1 MLNKITIDDATVNQ
15 RVYQLNLGPQHP
27 STHGVMHFLL
37 TLDGEVVVSCEPNI
51 GYSHRG
57 HEKMAENRIYE
68 QFLPNPARMDYLS
81 GMIFNHGYCQAVE
94 KLCGIEVPRRAE
106 FIRVITSE
114 LNRIASHFIGAMDFV
129 MALGAITPFLYGWDD
144 REQILDLL
152 EGIAGSRLT
161 YSYARF
167 GGVRNDIDQAFYDG
181 TRRFIDRLRG
191 RFKDYDNLINQ
202 NIIFIKR
209 SRGVGIISKDDA
221 LAYGVTGPNLRGSG
235 VNYDVRKNEPYS
247 VYPEFKF
254 EIPTR
259 EEGDCLARYQV
270 RIAEMEQSLNIIEQ
284 ALDHL
289 PPGPIRAKVPRFV
302 TPPEGDCYFA
312 FESARG
318 AVGFY
323 IVSDGSR
330 IPYRIKVRAPSF
342 SNLFVM
348 SKICPGHFLADV
360 VAIFGSIDVTVPE
373 IDR

>member
-1 MLNKITIDDATVNQ
+1 MLNIKTIDDATVNQ

-37 TLDGEVVVSCEPNI
+37 NLDGEVVQSCEPNI

-106 FIRVITSE
+106 YIRVITSE

-152 EGIAGSRLT
+152 EGVAGSRLT
-161 YSYARF
+161 YSYGRF

-247 VYPEFKF
+247 AYPEFKF

-270 RIAEMEQSLNIIEQ
+270 RIAEMEQSLKIIEQ

-330 IPYRIKVRAPSF
+330 VPYRIKVRAPSF

>member
-1 MLNKITIDDATVNQ
+1 MLNVKTIDDATVSQ

-37 TLDGEVVVSCEPNI
+37 TLDGEVVVACSPNI

-57 HEKMAENRIYE
+57 HEKMAENRTYE

-81 GMIFNHGYCQAVE
+81 GLIFNYGYCQAVE

-152 EGIAGSRLT
+152 EGIGGSRLT
-161 YSYARF
+161 YCYGRF
-167 GGVRNDIDQAFYDG
+167 GGVRNDIDKAFYDG

-191 RFKDYDNLINQ
+191 RLKDYHDLITGNV
-202 NIIFIKR
+202 IFLNR
-209 SRGVGIISKDDA
+209 SKKVGVITKETA
-221 LAYGVTGPNLRGSG
+221 LEFGVTGPTLRGSG
-235 VNYDVRKNEPYS
+235 IPYDVRKMEPYS
-247 VYPEFKF
+247 IYPEFKF

-259 EEGDCLARYQV
+259 EEGDCLARYLV
-270 RIAEMEQSLNIIEQ
+270 RMAELEQSLNIVEQ

-302 TPPEGDCYFA
+302 SPPPGEVYFS

-318 AVGFY
+318 AAGFY

-348 SKICPGHFLADV
+348 SKICVGHFLADV

>member
-1 MLNKITIDDATVNQ
+1 MLNKFTIDDATINQ
-15 RVYQLNLGPQHP
+15 RTYQLNLGPQHP

-37 TLDGEVVVSCEPNI
+37 TLDGEVVVACEPII

-57 HEKMAENRIYE
+57 HEKMAENRTYE
-68 QFLPNPARMDYLS
+68 QYLPNPARMDYLS

-129 MALGAITPFLYGWDD
+129 MGLGAITPFVYGWDD

-152 EGIAGSRLT
+152 ERIGGSRLT
-161 YSYARF
+161 YSYGRF
-167 GGVRNDIDQAFYDG
+167 GGVRNDIDQEFYDG

-191 RFKDYDNLINQ
+191 RLKDYHDLITG

-209 SRGVGIISKDDA
+209 SEKVGVITRETA
-221 LAYGVTGPNLRGSG
+221 LEFGVTGPTLRGSG
-235 VNYDVRKNEPYS
+235 VKYDVRKNEPYS
-247 VYPEFKF
+247 IYPEFKF

-259 EEGDCLARYQV
+259 EEGDCLARYLV
-270 RIAEMEQSLNIIEQ
+270 RMAELEQSLNIIEQ

-289 PPGPIRAKVPRFV
+289 PPGPVRAKVPQFI

-330 IPYRIKVRAPSF
+330 IPYRIKVRSPSF

-360 VAIFGSIDVTVPE
+360 IAIFGSIDVTVPE